1 MIGRVVTGD
10 ELRTAMRRFPAPI
23 CVVTV
28 DFEDDRIGLTVGS
41 LVSLSLEPPLVGI
54 AIGNQQAA
62 HALIRGAGAFE
73 ASLLSADQE
82 PIARHFAHGVPPLA
96 MWSGIELAPGG
107 FAPRIAGAAA
117 WLDCRL
123 WAEYD
128 AGDHTLFVG
137 EIVETV
143 LGEAGSALVYRGST
157 YHPVT

>member
-1 MIGRVVTGD
+1 
-10 ELRTAMRRFPAPI
+10 
-23 CVVTV
+23 
-28 DFEDDRIGLTVGS
+28 
-41 LVSLSLEPPLVGI
+41 
-54 AIGNQQAA
+54 
-62 HALIRGAGAFE
+62 
-73 ASLLSADQE
+73 
-82 PIARHFAHGVPPLA
+82 

-107 FAPRIAGAAA
+107 FAPRIAGATA

-143 LGEAGSALVYRGST
+143 LGEAQGALVYRGST